1 MAEQLTLDLG
11 LKTFEIL
18 DIDGNVA
25 GTIRFNPADPGFVG
39 RWKQAEEKIQS
50 YQKKITDLAASGTP
64 EIDQWPVLKLLP
76 VHLAI
81 MLIRMLAYME
91 QITVSPSQI
100 SECMSMLTG
109 VPIRL
114 QKGEK
119 SVVEADPH
127 LVPKLGECLLGDTMV
142 LGNRFA
148 DGTYQ
153 MLLEIGPLPAQKM
166 ETLFSDTIDRQI
178 LCDLMD
184 LFLPADK
191 EIQVRYIIQQED
203 AQFKLGNP
211 TEQGAYLGI
220 STYL

>member
-1 MAEQLTLDLG
+1 
-11 LKTFEIL
+11 
-18 DIDGNVA
+18 
-25 GTIRFNPADPGFVG
+25 
-39 RWKQAEEKIQS
+39 
-50 YQKKITDLAASGTP
+50 
-64 EIDQWPVLKLLP
+64 
-76 VHLAI
+76 
-81 MLIRMLAYME
+81 
-91 QITVSPSQI
+91 
-100 SECMSMLTG
+100 MSMLTG

-127 LVPKLGECLLGDTMV
+127 LVPKLGECLLGTPWSWGTV
-142 LGNRFA
+142 LPTA
-148 DGTYQ
+148 LTKCCWKSV
-153 MLLEIGPLPAQKM
+153 PLPAQKM